1 MKHSPVYKN
10 SFFDNRQIDF
20 PNPADNAKNKKRMQ
34 KQISYGKDYCKKP
47 NDKDSNKRW
56 G

>member
-1 MKHSPVYKN
+1 MTHPLDLS
-10 SFFDNRQIDF
+10 SIE
-20 PNPADNAKNKKRMQ
+20 RMQ